1 LREIGM
7 LRSARSLQDY
17 HVQATDGAVGYIED
31 FILDDESW
39 GVRYLVVDTK
49 HWFGGK
55 RVLISSEWVEGIDR
69 PGRMVLLTLSQK
81 QVKDSPPYDPSQ
93 PVNRQDEI
101 RLYDYYGRPKYWT

>member
-1 LREIGM
+1 M

-17 HVQATDGAVGYIED
+17 HVQAADGAVGSVED

-39 GVRYLVVDTK
+39 VVRYLVVDTK
-49 HWFGGK
+49 HRFGGK
-55 RVLISSEWVEGIDR
+55 RVLVSPEWVEGIDR
-69 PGRMVLLTLSQK
+69 PGRMVLLTLSQE
-81 QVKDSPPYDPSQ
+81 QVRNSPPYDPSQ